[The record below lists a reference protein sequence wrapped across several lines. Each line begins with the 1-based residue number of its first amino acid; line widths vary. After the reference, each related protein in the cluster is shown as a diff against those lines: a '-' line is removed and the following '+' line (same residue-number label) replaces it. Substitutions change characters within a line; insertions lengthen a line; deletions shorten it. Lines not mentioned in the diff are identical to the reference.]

1 MADLK
6 TSAKMASIGDQR
18 VQRKSIT
25 RIQNAP
31 NTHPRVC
38 GLAES
43 MFPAARRSP
52 MTKIQIVQAN
62 PPHDN
67 VLWQVQINC
76 DTMTTMCQMTNY
88 D

>member
-52 MTKIQIVQAN
+52 MTKIQIFQVN
-62 PPHDN
+62 PPPND
-67 VLWQVQINC
+67 VLRLVHIDYDTKTINRQVNNIE
-76 DTMTTMCQMTNY
+76 
-88 D
+88 